1 MTPHDLC
8 RQCAR
13 TEAELLHS
21 LLFRGEKLKN
31 GLGVLLGIQRPC
43 FIAQARQ
50 MVHEF
55 GKVLNH
61 VLLLRHDFPLVE
73 LTKISIAWILEVLF
87 HAVHDVLVDA
97 ERFDEAVADGT
108 QDLMCSDSNNKDNE
122 NKSRY

>member
-1 MTPHDLC
+1 
-8 RQCAR
+8 
-13 TEAELLHS
+13 
-21 LLFRGEKLKN
+21 
-31 GLGVLLGIQRPC
+31 
-43 FIAQARQ
+43 
-50 MVHEF
+50 MVHESL
-55 GKVLNH
+55 KVLNH

-73 LTKISIAWILEVLF
+73 LSKISIAWILEVLF

>member
-1 MTPHDLC
+1 
-8 RQCAR
+8 
-13 TEAELLHS
+13 
-21 LLFRGEKLKN
+21 
-31 GLGVLLGIQRPC
+31 
-43 FIAQARQ
+43 

-122 NKSRY
+122 NRS